1 MEDDKDKTDVLEET
15 LEEMVTLTERI
26 SDIFDPQWKARFD
39 ILKTIITLCS
49 GSIVL
54 SVGFSNSFR
63 SLSIGPF
70 WKSLTIL
77 SFGLLVSSLLLAFLA
92 LRFSAQ
98 VYELSAN
105 AFQLKEK
112 ASKANKESAS
122 PFEFIQAFIKLFQ
135 EAFYPIQTSD
145 VWAERLYKASYTCFF
160 LAMLLLGVVGFRQLS
175 L

>member
-1 MEDDKDKTDVLEET
+1 MEIDKDNAEELDRN

-54 SVGFSNSFR
+54 TVGFSNSFR
-63 SLSIGPF
+63 SLAVGPF
-70 WKSLTIL
+70 WKQLVIL
-77 SFGLLVSSLLLAFLA
+77 SFGLVVLALLLAFLA
-92 LRFSAQ
+92 LRFSAH

-105 AFQLKEK
+105 AFELKTTVPK
-112 ASKANKESAS
+112 VHKESAS
-122 PFEFIQAFIKLFQ
+122 PVEFIEAFIKICQ
-135 EAFYPIQTSD
+135 KAFDPIQKSD
-145 VWAERLYKASYTCFF
+145 LWATRLYKASYTCFF
-160 LAMLLLGVVGFRQLS
+160 VAMLLLGIVGFRQLS